1 RGVRPKV
8 RGTPHYYSY
17 HHKKAMGFRAT
28 DGPHVRMFKKR
39 VTLSLPPMVYDLI
52 IIGGGPAGLTAGVYA
67 RTRKLSTLILEAQA
81 IGGQLEWL
89 YPTKSVYD
97 YPSYIAIEGGELA
110 QLFVLHSRE
119 SGAEIRPEEVVDVQ
133 RQASGFKLATRQGN
147 AYEGRSIILA
157 MGMGLLE
164 PKRLGVPGET
174 EFESKGVEY
183 RVRDRREFKGKRV
196 VVVGGGDSALEIALE
211 IVAAAK
217 KVILVHRREE
227 FRAMEKNVEAV
238 MDSQIEVLFNA
249 EVTSLEGNGKVERAV
264 VYDNRT
270 LKKTVLDV
278 DAVIVNIG
286 FEPKITPLPR
296 WGVELEGDR
305 LIRVKADMSTSVRGI
320 YACGDMVSYPGKDK
334 RIVTGCGEA
343 VTAVMSV
350 YKYLRQPY
358 WA

>member
-1 RGVRPKV
+1 
-8 RGTPHYYSY
+8 
-17 HHKKAMGFRAT
+17 
-28 DGPHVRMFKKR
+28 
-39 VTLSLPPMVYDLI
+39 MVYDVI
-52 IIGGGPAGLTAGVYA
+52 VVGGGPAGLTAGVYA

-81 IGGQLEWL
+81 TGGQLEWL

-110 QLFVLHSRE
+110 ELFVLHSRE
-119 SGAEIRPEEVVDVQ
+119 SGAEIRAEEVIDVQ
-133 RQASGFKLATRQGN
+133 RQAAGFKLTTREGN
-147 AYEGRSIILA
+147 PYEARSIILA

-164 PKRLGVPGET
+164 PKRLGVPGEA
-174 EFESKGVEY
+174 EFESNGVEY

-227 FRAMEKNVEAV
+227 FRAREKNVEAV

-249 EVTSLEGNGKVERAV
+249 EVTSLQGNRKV
-264 VYDNRT
+264 
-270 LKKTVLDV
+270 KKTVLDV

-350 YKYLRQPY
+350 YKYLKQPY

>member
-1 RGVRPKV
+1 
-8 RGTPHYYSY
+8 
-17 HHKKAMGFRAT
+17 
-28 DGPHVRMFKKR
+28 
-39 VTLSLPPMVYDLI
+39 MVYDVI

-81 IGGQLEWL
+81 TGGQLEWL

-110 QLFVLHSRE
+110 ELFVLHSRE
-119 SGAEIRPEEVVDVQ
+119 SGAELRPEEVVDIQ
-133 RQASGFKLATRQGN
+133 RQAGFMVRTRGGN
-147 AYEGRSIILA
+147 AYEGRAIILA
-157 MGMGLLE
+157 MGMGLFE
-164 PKRLGVPGET
+164 SKRLDVPGEA
-174 EFESKGVEY
+174 EFEGKGVEY
-183 RVRDRREFKGKRV
+183 RVRDRHEFKDKRV

-217 KVILVHRREE
+217 EVILVHRRGE
-227 FRAMEKNVEAV
+227 FRAMEKSVEAV
-238 MDSQIEVLFNA
+238 MKSPIQVLFNS
-249 EVTSLEGNGKVERAV
+249 EVTSLEGDRKVERAV

-270 LKKTVLDV
+270 LKKTIIDV

-286 FEPKITPLPR
+286 FEPKITPLPK
-296 WGVELEGDR
+296 WGIELEGER

-350 YKYLRQPY
+350 YKYLKQPY

>member
-1 RGVRPKV
+1 
-8 RGTPHYYSY
+8 
-17 HHKKAMGFRAT
+17 
-28 DGPHVRMFKKR
+28 
-39 VTLSLPPMVYDLI
+39 MVYDVI
-52 IIGGGPAGLTAGVYA
+52 VVGGGPAGLTAGVYA
-67 RTRKLSTLILEAQA
+67 RTRKLSTRILEAQA
-81 IGGQLEWL
+81 TGGQLEWL

-110 QLFVLHSRE
+110 ELFVLHSRE
-119 SGAEIRPEEVVDVQ
+119 SGAEIRAEEVVDVQ
-133 RQASGFKLATRQGN
+133 RQASGFKLTTREGN
-147 AYEGRSIILA
+147 AYEARSIILA

-164 PKRLGVPGET
+164 PKRLGVPGEA
-174 EFESKGVEY
+174 EFESNGVEY

-238 MDSQIEVLFNA
+238 MESPIEVLFNA
-249 EVTSLEGNGKVERAV
+249 EVTSLEGDGKVERAV

-350 YKYLRQPY
+350 YKYLKQPY